1 VSDAPENKEA
11 IDPAL
16 AEDIPTKADSP
27 LGIMKLHAS
36 VEGMRAEMRVANSE
50 IRSELDDIRKTLAR
64 MEANYN
70 ALFHEF
76 QSRYDV
82 HEARIVRVERSS
94 RKTAPSIKKTR
105 PKR

>member
-1 VSDAPENKEA
+1 MSDAPEEKDA

-16 AEDIPTKADSP
+16 AEDIPTKTDSP
-27 LGIMKLHAS
+27 VGMMKLQAS
-36 VEGMRAEMRVANSE
+36 VEAARGEMRAFRNELLSE
-50 IRSELDDIRKTLAR
+50 IADIRKVLAR

-82 HEARIVRVERSS
+82 HEARITRVERSS